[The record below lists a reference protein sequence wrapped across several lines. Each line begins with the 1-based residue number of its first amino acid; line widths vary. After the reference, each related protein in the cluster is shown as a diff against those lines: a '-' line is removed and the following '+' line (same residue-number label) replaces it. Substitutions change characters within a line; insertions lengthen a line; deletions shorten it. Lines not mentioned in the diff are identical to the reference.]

1 MSISDSQPPPP
12 THTHTRTDLRFK
24 LSQAVK
30 SAKNT
35 LVDSEK
41 ISGKWNKD
49 DRSKVNG
56 LCNETNDWLQYN
68 QDALS
73 SAVQQQIADF
83 EAHFEPYLA
92 KLTPPDIIIALKP

>member
-1 MSISDSQPPPP
+1 MHTDSKC
-12 THTHTRTDLRFK
+12 K

-30 SAKNT
+30 TAKNT
-35 LVDSEK
+35 LGDSEK

-68 QDALS
+68 QDAHS
-73 SAVQQQIADF
+73 SAVQQQITDF

-92 KLTPPDIIIALKP
+92 KLTPPDLNST